1 MTKDVVA
8 IDGPSAS
15 GKSTVARR
23 VAGGLG
29 YLYVD
34 SGSLYR
40 GITWKVLHEGINAA
54 DAGRVAEILKT
65 IDISFF
71 VADGAVRFRIDGTE
85 LKDEI
90 RTIEVNENV
99 SKIAAMPAV
108 RSQVVAWLKDMGSFG
123 SLVMEGRDIG
133 TVVFPSARFK
143 FYIDASEDERA
154 RRRFQEIHG
163 GVKKITF
170 TDVNESLRRR
180 DAIDKGRKMDPLKV
194 APGAVIVD
202 TTSMSIEKVVD
213 FILARLK
220 ASPSS

>member
-1 MTKDVVA
+1 MSNKVVA

-23 VAGGLG
+23 VAFGLK

-40 GITWKVLHEGINAA
+40 GITWKVLKEGVSTA
-54 DAGRVAEILKT
+54 DAGKVAEILEAM
-65 IDISFF
+65 DISFF
-71 VADGAVRFRIDGTE
+71 VADGAVRFKVDGIE
-85 LKDEI
+85 LKGEI

-108 RSQVVAWLKDMGSFG
+108 RSQVVAWLKDMDRFG
-123 SLVMEGRDIG
+123 NLVMEGRDIG
-133 TVVFPSARFK
+133 TAVFPSAEFK
-143 FYIDASEDERA
+143 FYLDASEEERA
-154 RRRFQEIHG
+154 KRRFQEIHD

-170 TDVNESLRRR
+170 TEVDQSLRRR

-194 APGAVIVD
+194 AQGAVIVD
-202 TTSMSIEKVVD
+202 TTSMSIDKVVE

-220 ASPSS
+220 ASAGR